1 MNRIS
6 IVALLCLG
14 LACSIGIQARD
25 ARTLIT
31 AGQKLAAKRSEMIQG
46 TMVNVDRELMN
57 SVAVNRDAELTV
69 TLPVDGTNETVT
81 LHRHDV
87 LPLTS
92 PVVIVTARGPE
103 RFSTRNI
110 AVYRGSL
117 PGQPL
122 SLISLVVTPTTITG
136 VIDAKGRRTLIGPSR
151 TTKGEF
157 VAATIDSRDATSK
170 DFCHTADLDV
180 PSHVLNAMNES
191 IGKSMERVQA
201 NDTLVVEVAVEAD
214 YQVFTGMNS
223 SVETATAYIAQLF
236 SVASQ
241 VYERDLQTK
250 LVLSYVRVWSVAND
264 PYSDQAMVFS
274 LIDPFKAYY
283 RANMDTV
290 KRDIAVLLTMRGPS
304 GGIAGS
310 IGGLCT
316 PSGSFAVCDLDGQV
330 QQLPTYSWDAM
341 VVTHEIGH
349 VCGGLHTQ
357 SCLWPGG
364 PLDSCIASED
374 GQCVPWEETHPAVG
388 TIMSYCH
395 QTGTPTLFFH
405 PRHKV
410 VLRSNIEASSCVG
423 ARSVPM
429 TNVLRGR
436 LLHATTR
443 QPISGVTLEI
453 AGSNEDMMMRQPEP
467 VGNRTSITD
476 ADGRFQF
483 DGLGNGLMDV
493 IIPGNYMVVPSS
505 WLTLVNAYHI
515 SISEP
520 LTEVEVLVSNAQ
532 SVTFDLDVDSTT
544 TALKFILVNED
555 LPGFYVS
562 LDLPKF
568 VIDRLPLTQSL
579 PPGQYTL
586 LPFAIGRKFEP
597 EQLTFTI
604 HADRPADTVRMKV
617 TKPSTSSALMQV
629 AALSLFEDEQGI
641 RSLSPN
647 EPGRLLDYNSRAL
660 VNNVTS
666 GPGSAF
672 YKAGLSASKY
682 FTIVPDLDTTQF
694 VQASADPFL
703 YSNPMM
709 DGVVKRSRTFPLV
722 ARPYTFSSF
731 ASTWTPIAGGTV
743 ISDSGSSL
751 FERIAVPIPFE
762 FGGTTIDSL
771 WVSPTGKVSA
781 GISAFYDVE
790 VNSTPRSDMI
800 LCPLSSWAYP
810 RNDSIQGAVLVET
823 RGTAPER
830 TFVIEW
836 RNLGQELYDT
846 AMYYDGVMSFQLH
859 LHETTGTI
867 DFVYGPM
874 EVPKDSP
881 MEANIGIRGKD
892 NLDFHRVQFTV
903 GGVQGWSKVNT
914 RTSAPLA
921 AFALSAERKPEPGQ
935 TYRFSKPTTS
945 VEEADHQGPLLVT
958 PNPAADVV
966 SVQWPVD
973 LRVSTISVV
982 DILGAIVAQIDV
994 TSGATSARVDVTTLA
1009 AGSYWI
1015 IARGQATFTAPF
1027 TVTR

>member
-1 MNRIS
+1 M
-6 IVALLCLG
+6 
-14 LACSIGIQARD
+14 
-25 ARTLIT
+25 LIT
-31 AGQKLAAKRSEMIQG
+31 AGQKLASKRSELVQG
-46 TMVNVDRELMN
+46 ATVNVDRELMN
-57 SVAVNRDAELTV
+57 SIAVNRDAELTV
-69 TLPVDGTNETVT
+69 SLPVDGKDETIT
-81 LHRHDV
+81 LYRHDV

-92 PVVIVTARGPE
+92 PVVVVTARGSE

-122 SLISLVVTPTTITG
+122 SLVSLVVTPNTVTG
-136 VIDAKGRRTLIGPSR
+136 VIDAKGRRTMIGPSR
-151 TTKGEF
+151 TERETF
-157 VAATIDSRDATSK
+157 VVATVNSRDATSK
-170 DFCHTADLDV
+170 QFCHTSDLDV
-180 PSHVLNAMNES
+180 PTRVLEAMNES
-191 IGKSMERVQA
+191 IGKTMERVQA
-201 NDTLVVEVAVEAD
+201 NDTLVLEVAVEAD

-290 KRDIAVLLTMRGPS
+290 KRDIAVLLTMRGPA

-330 QQLPTYSWDAM
+330 KEFPTYSWDAM

-374 GQCVPWEETHPAVG
+374 GQCVSWDETHPAVG

-493 IIPGNYMVVPSS
+493 IVPGNYMVVPSS

-532 SVTFDLDVDSTT
+532 PVTFDLDVDSTT

-562 LDLPKF
+562 LDLTKF

-586 LPFAIGRKFEP
+586 LPFAVGRKFEP

-604 HADRPADTVRMKV
+604 PADRPADTIRMKV
-617 TKPSTSSALMQV
+617 TKPSTPSTLMQV
-629 AALSLFEDEQGI
+629 AALSLFEDEQGV

-647 EPGRLLDYNSRAL
+647 EPGRLLDYNSRVL
-660 VNNVTS
+660 VSAVTS

-672 YKAGLSASKY
+672 YKTGLSASRY

-703 YSNPMM
+703 YSIPMM
-709 DGVVKRSRTFPLV
+709 DGVVKRNRSFPLT

-731 ASTWTPIAGGTV
+731 ASTWTPITGGAV
-743 ISDSGSSL
+743 IIDSGSTIA
-751 FERIAVPIPFE
+751 ERISVPIPFT
-762 FGGTTIDSL
+762 FGGGTIDSL
-771 WVSPTGKVSA
+771 WVSPSGKVTA
-781 GISAFYDVE
+781 GLNAPYDVE
-790 VNSTPRSDMI
+790 VNSTPRADMI
-800 LCPLSSWAYP
+800 LCPLSSYAYP
-810 RNDSIQGAVLVET
+810 RYDSVQGAVLVET

-846 AMYYDGVMSFQLH
+846 ALYYDGVMNFQLH

-874 EVPKDSP
+874 EVPKESP

-892 NLDFHRVQFTV
+892 NLDFHRVQFSV

-914 RTSAPLA
+914 RTSTPLA
-921 AFALSAERKPEPGQ
+921 SFVLSAERTPEPGQ
-935 TYRFSKPTTS
+935 TYRFSKPITS
-945 VEEADHQGPLLVT
+945 VEEARSQSPLLVT
-958 PNPAADVV
+958 PNPTSDVV
-966 SVQWPVD
+966 VVQWPAE
-973 LRVSTISVV
+973 LHMNTLAVV
-982 DILGAIVAQIDV
+982 DILGATIAHVDV
-994 TSGATSARVDVTTLA
+994 SPDATTMRVDAKTLA
-1009 AGSYWI
+1009 AGTYWI
-1015 IARGQATFTAPF
+1015 IARGKATYTTSF